1 MEEDNY
7 ELKGNGECMKT
18 ETKTTDAEEQ
28 SSWVDSEIEKLIES
42 FEMQYDKTLKQ
53 IDKDLK
59 RLSELHE
66 N

>member
-18 ETKTTDAEEQ
+18 EIKTTDTEEQ
-28 SSWVDSEIEKLIES
+28 SSWVDSEIEKLIKS

>member
-1 MEEDNY
+1 
-7 ELKGNGECMKT
+7 MKT
-18 ETKTTDAEEQ
+18 ETKTTDAEDQ
-28 SSWVDSEIEKLIES
+28 SSWVDSEIDKLIKS
-42 FEMQYDKTLKQ
+42 FEMQHDKTVVQ

>member
-1 MEEDNY
+1 
-7 ELKGNGECMKT
+7 MKT
-18 ETKTTDAEEQ
+18 EIKTTDAEEQ
-28 SSWVDSEIEKLIES
+28 SSWVDSEIEKLIKS